1 MVLRKVSTVRIVLD
15 SSGKIPDGVLEGTL
29 VALGSYNE
37 CVDLVARDEGQDH
50 EYFRG
55 QYCALDVKPYLPPKP
70 KKYNPQHMFRNIS
83 EVLPILKAR
92 AILGRGSGWNVP
104 ALTAM
109 AALQGE

>member
-1 MVLRKVSTVRIVLD
+1 MD

-37 CVDLVARDEGQDH
+37 CVDIVARDEDQER

-55 QYCALDVKPYLPPKP
+55 QYCALDIKPFLPPKP

-83 EVLPILKAR
+83 EVLPILKASSLVL
-92 AILGRGSGWNVP
+92 IP
-104 ALTAM
+104 APSPAFCSSQWDV
-109 AALQGE
+109 AAVRDTLCSSASA